1 MKKFKYILGIQCFAN
16 MDSGAA
22 ILKCSINGDFLD
34 YVAIS
39 EERLI
44 RKKHPYTFPIHSIDY
59 CMKYFNLKRIN
70 DIDLLVTDWIRIK
83 KWEFSG
89 PTFNVSEFDYLKD
102 IFKFDKT
109 KIRII
114 SHHLAHAAST
124 FYTSKFKE
132 SAILI
137 VDGNGSDIETTTY
150 FKGNQN
156 KINFLENFKYHG
168 IGACYTAVSTRILN
182 MGTGG
187 EGKTM
192 GLAPYGKKYS
202 KRKDFD
208 IKYSLKG
215 IKNNFSGFMDRMP
228 YSDVLNQISPKF
240 RPDPIKIKY
249 KTCKNKKDLTNPY
262 FSSVAYK
269 LQNVTEKTLIHL
281 AKDIQKKTKSKN
293 LCIAG
298 GVGLNSVA
306 NKKILDN
313 TKFKKIFIFPACS
326 DSGIPFGLVIWGY
339 YNLDELGIKKFKKTK
354 FENAYLGNSYTP
366 KQIKTCLDKYKIAYS
381 KVNTNKV
388 AELISQGKIIGWFQG
403 RSEYGPRALGN
414 RSILADSRKPEMKD
428 ILNKRVKHRESFR
441 PFAPSI
447 KIEYSKFFFELNCP
461 SPYMLL
467 IAKVKKKKII
477 PSVTHV
483 DGTARVQTVT
493 NDSNKKFYK
502 LIDNFQKITG
512 VPCILNTSFNDAGD
526 PIVETPLD
534 ALETF
539 FKCDMDYLYLEEYLI
554 HKKNQKNI
562 QSIFKKISSD
572 IKNEINTNRRIILRK
587 LFRNYSKKNCKKFIA
602 KNNKNSIYNLVF
614 DNINKLELKIKEW
627 LSNKKNILIIGTGDH
642 TNLMFNLFPLISKL
656 NIVGFVN
663 YSKKSKN
670 SFNFLRKIDFK
681 NMHKEKFDEIL
692 ISSYEYNFDILEE
705 LKRYKYKTYSI
716 YENRNRSLLDIYQKK
731 IISLFKKY
739 NSRKNI

>member
-1 MKKFKYILGIQCFAN
+1 MNSFKYILGVQCFAN

-22 ILKCSINGDFLD
+22 ILKCSTSGDFLD

-59 CMKYFNLKRIN
+59 CMKYFNLKSIN
-70 DIDLLVTDWIRIK
+70 NLDLLVTDWIRIK
-83 KWEFSG
+83 QWKISG
-89 PTFNVSEFDYLKD
+89 PTFNISEFDYLKD
-102 IFKFDKT
+102 IFKFDKS

-132 SAILI
+132 SAVLI
-137 VDGNGSDIETTTY
+137 VDGNGSDLETTTY
-150 FKGNQN
+150 FQGINN
-156 KINFLENFKYHG
+156 KINFLENYRYHG
-168 IGACYTAVSTRILN
+168 IGACYNAVSTRILN

-192 GLAPYGKKYS
+192 GLAPYGKKFANN
-202 KRKDFD
+202 KNFE
-208 IKYSLKG
+208 IKYSLNG
-215 IKNNFSGFMDRMP
+215 IKNCFSDFMDRMP
-228 YSDVLNQISPKF
+228 YSDILNQISPKF
-240 RPDPIKIKY
+240 RPDPIKINY
-249 KTCKNKKDLTNPY
+249 KSCKNKKDLTNPY
-262 FSSVAYK
+262 FSSIAYK
-269 LQNVTEKTLIHL
+269 VQNVTEKTLIHL

-339 YNLDELGIKKFKKTK
+339 YNLKELGIKKFKKTK
-354 FENAYLGNSYTP
+354 FENAYLGNSYKP
-366 KQIKTCLDKYKIAYS
+366 KEIKYHLDKYKIVYS
-381 KVNTNKV
+381 KESTNKV

-414 RSILADSRKPEMKD
+414 RSILADSRRPEMKD

-447 KIEYSKFFFELNCP
+447 KIENSKEYFNLDCP

-467 IAKVKKKKII
+467 IAKVKKKRII
-477 PSVTHV
+477 PSVTHI
-483 DGTARVQTVT
+483 DGTARVQTVSSV
-493 NDSNKKFYK
+493 SNKKFYG

-554 HKKNQKNI
+554 NRKNQKNI
-562 QSIFKKISSD
+562 QKVLKKIKKD
-572 IKNEINTNRRIILRK
+572 IKIEIDKKRKVILK
-587 LFRNYSKKNCKKFIA
+587 KYFNNYSKKNCKKFI
-602 KNNKNSIYNLVF
+602 NNKNQMSIYNLVF
-614 DNINKLELKIKEW
+614 ENINKFELQIKKWISLE
-627 LSNKKNILIIGTGDH
+627 KKILIIGTQNH
-642 TNLMFNLFPLISKL
+642 TKLIYKLFPDMAKLNVIGHVNYKKISKNKL
-656 NIVGFVN
+656 
-663 YSKKSKN
+663 
-670 SFNFLRKIDFK
+670 NFLRNISYKKLD
-681 NMHKEKFDEIL
+681 KEKFDEIFV
-692 ISSYEYNFDILEE
+692 STFEYNFDVLED
-705 LKRYKYKTYSI
+705 LKDFKYNIYSM
-716 YENRNRSLLDIYQKK
+716 YDNKNRSLLDIHKK
-731 IISLFKKY
+731 NIISIFKNY
-739 NSRKNI
+739 NLNKN

>member
-1 MKKFKYILGIQCFAN
+1 MKNFKYILGIQCFAN

-22 ILKCSINGDFLD
+22 ILKCSTSGDFLD

-59 CMKYFNLKRIN
+59 CMKYFNLKNLSSIN
-70 DIDLLVTDWIRIK
+70 LLVTDWIRIK
-83 KWEFSG
+83 KWEISG
-89 PTFNVSEFDYLKD
+89 PTFNISEFDYLKD
-102 IFKFDKT
+102 IFKFDKS

-132 SAILI
+132 SAVLI
-137 VDGNGSDIETTTY
+137 VDGNGSDLETTTY
-150 FKGNQN
+150 FRGINN
-156 KINFLENFKYHG
+156 KINFIENSKYHG
-168 IGACYTAVSTRILN
+168 IGACYNAVSTRILN

-202 KRKDFD
+202 KNKNFE

-215 IKNNFSGFMDRMP
+215 IKNNFSNFMDRMP
-228 YSDVLNQISPKF
+228 YSDILNQISPKF
-240 RPDPIKIKY
+240 RPDPIKVKY
-249 KTCKNKKDLTNPY
+249 KSCKNKKNLTNPY

-269 LQNVTEKTLIHL
+269 VQNVTEKTLIHL

-313 TKFKKIFIFPACS
+313 TKFRNIFIFPACS

-339 YNLDELGIKKFKKTK
+339 YNLNELGIKKFKKTK

-366 KQIKTCLDKYKIAYS
+366 KEIKYYLDKYKIVYS
-381 KVNTNKV
+381 KQSTNKV
-388 AELISQGKIIGWFQG
+388 AELISQGNIIGWFQG

-414 RSILADSRKPEMKD
+414 RSILADSRRPEMKD

-447 KIEYSKFFFELNCP
+447 KIEDSKDYFDLNCP

-467 IAKVKKKKII
+467 IAKVKKKKVI
-477 PSVTHV
+477 PSVTHI
-483 DGTARVQTVT
+483 DGTARVQTVSSV
-493 NDSNKKFYK
+493 SNKKFYR

-562 QSIFKKISSD
+562 QKIFKKITFD
-572 IKNEINTNRRIILRK
+572 IKKRIGNKRKVILNK
-587 LFRNYSKKNCKKFIA
+587 FFKNYSKKNCKNFIIA
-602 KNNKNSIYNLVF
+602 NNKNSIYNLVF
-614 DNINKLELKIKEW
+614 DNINKLDLQIKDW
-627 LSNKKNILIIGTGDH
+627 VSSKKKILIIGTEKH
-642 TNLMFNLFPLISKL
+642 TKLIFKLFPLMSKL
-656 NIVGFVN
+656 NIVGCVD
-663 YSKKSKN
+663 YLGKSRNKL
-670 SFNFLRKIDFK
+670 NFLKKINFK
-681 NMHKEKFDEIL
+681 KLYKEKFDEIL
-692 ISSYEYNFDILEE
+692 ISTYEYNFDILEE
-705 LKRYKYKTYSI
+705 LKDYQYKTYSM
-716 YENRNRSLLDIYQKK
+716 YDNVNRSLLDIYQKK
-731 IISLFKKY
+731 IISIFKKY
-739 NSRKNI
+739 NFRKN